1 MSCVHEQGRAVPTI
15 GERLSPPM
23 PHPEEKT
30 LRDQLRG
37 ILREAL
43 EGPGLSDESKDR
55 LRALIAEHAD
65 RPEAAFVEHLRALRS
80 AESEEELLAG

>member
-1 MSCVHEQGRAVPTI
+1 VATI
-15 GERLSPPM
+15 GERLSPPEQ
-23 PHPEEKT
+23 HPEEKT

-43 EGPGLSDESKDR
+43 EGPGLADESKDR
-55 LRALIAEHAD
+55 LRALMNEHAD
-65 RPEAAFVEHLRALRS
+65 RPEVAFVEHLRSLRR